1 MTMYPLPAKVAKVG
15 WLPKGSGFRKQPVL
29 GMLTGA
35 FRQLAKG
42 FPHTHCCRRP
52 SCPCLWAVRFVSVPW
67 SSHHPAQGTFD
78 ALQMMSWTRAKGQR
92 CCMQNTLAPLIGWK
106 PWAPLP
112 VYAQKVPGAHLVIL
126 FRAPLVHIC
135 SIPEGGTGDTPALH
149 FGRPWEPCLAVGQE
163 VLSAVAVFLT
173 FLAHR
178 RCNYMRSF
186 LEFQP

>member
-106 PWAPLP
+106 PWAALL
-112 VYAQKVPGAHLVIL
+112 VNAQKVPGAHLGL
-126 FRAPLVHIC
+126 SRAPHRTLR
-135 SIPEGGTGDTPALH
+135 SIVERVTGDTPVLCK
-149 FGRPWEPCLAVGQE
+149 PILAVGQE